1 MFTMY
6 NLGPRY
12 VKHLGA
18 VGTAQKGTKVSRTC
32 IDLERVEERSSELS
46 STVGA
51 KALGLVR

>member
-6 NLGPRY
+6 DVGPGY

-51 KALGLVR
+51 KALGLIR